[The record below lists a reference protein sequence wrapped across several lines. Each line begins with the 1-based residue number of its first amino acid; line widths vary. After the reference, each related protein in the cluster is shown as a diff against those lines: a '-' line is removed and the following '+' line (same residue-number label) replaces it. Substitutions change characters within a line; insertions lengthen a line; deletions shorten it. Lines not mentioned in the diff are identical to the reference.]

1 MNRHFIILVFLVA
14 ICMFSFLGRAT
25 LQAENKDGNT
35 QITTQEQAA
44 EFASKLANKKCK
56 ESFKKSP
63 FSPDSYVA
71 QLSDS
76 RWSWGKI
83 EPPGINGFSAE
94 IGFNI
99 DGTEPEARVAYNLPP
114 VHGERITRGKKHNP

>member
-1 MNRHFIILVFLVA
+1 MNRHFLILVFLVF
-14 ICMFSFLGRAT
+14 ICIFSFLGCAN
-25 LQAENKDGNT
+25 LQAEDKESST
-35 QITTQEQAA
+35 KITTQEQAA
-44 EFASKLANKKCK
+44 EFASKLANEKCK

-83 EPPGINGFSAE
+83 
-94 IGFNI
+94 
-99 DGTEPEARVAYNLPP
+99 
-114 VHGERITRGKKHNP
+114 